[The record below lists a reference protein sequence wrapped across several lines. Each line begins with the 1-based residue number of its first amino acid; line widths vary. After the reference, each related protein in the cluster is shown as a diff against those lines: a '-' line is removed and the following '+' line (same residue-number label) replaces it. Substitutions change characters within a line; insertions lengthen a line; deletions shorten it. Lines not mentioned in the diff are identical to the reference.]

1 VFLAVVRFQFV
12 RHEIKSIP
20 HLNSSTIF
28 PASLCR
34 APEFGSSE
42 GVLRQLGLLV
52 RVKPCMK
59 TQITGNFLRA
69 FVFLASSI
77 VLNFAPAWSQTK
89 VDYKAVS
96 ILQPMKD
103 TAPTPEFNLTTP
115 DGRKISLKDFRGK
128 IVLLNFWASWC
139 VPCREEMPAMEKL
152 YQEYKQKNFVVLAV
166 AVKDRKQDAVD
177 FVKELKLTYP
187 IALDPE
193 AQVGSL
199 YGAWGL
205 PATYLIGP
213 NGEGLARGWGPAEWY
228 GNGARKLIKDLTDGK
243 R

>member
-1 VFLAVVRFQFV
+1 L
-12 RHEIKSIP
+12 S
-20 HLNSSTIF
+20 NG
-28 PASLCR
+28 
-34 APEFGSSE
+34 AP
-42 GVLRQLGLLV
+42 VLRLRDLLV
-52 RVKPCMK
+52 TVNLCMK
-59 TQITGNFLRA
+59 TSMARPLLLISVLLGA
-69 FVFLASSI
+69 LATLSFS
-77 VLNFAPAWSQTK
+77 PASSQTK
-89 VDYKAVS
+89 IDYKVVP

-103 TAPTPEFNLTTP
+103 VGPTPEFSLSTP
-115 DGRKISLKDFRGK
+115 DGKKISLKDFRGK

-152 YQEYKQKNFVVLAV
+152 YQEYKQKNFAILAI
-166 AVKDRKQDAVD
+166 AVKDRKQDAID
-177 FVKELKLTYP
+177 FVKELKISYP

-193 AQVGSL
+193 ASVGSL

-228 GNGARKLIKDLTDGK
+228 GSGARKLVKDLLDGK

>member
-59 TQITGNFLRA
+59 TQSTGDFLR
-69 FVFLASSI
+69 VFIFFGTSI
-77 VLNFAPAWSQTK
+77 VLSFVPAWSQTK

-115 DGRKISLKDFRGK
+115 DGKKISLKDFRGK

>member
-1 VFLAVVRFQFV
+1 MKLRYFRSLLTLALVLV
-12 RHEIKSIP
+12 ISI
-20 HLNSSTIF
+20 F
-28 PASLCR
+28 A
-34 APEFGSSE
+34 A
-42 GVLRQLGLLV
+42 
-52 RVKPCMK
+52 
-59 TQITGNFLRA
+59 A
-69 FVFLASSI
+69 FTPVWA
-77 VLNFAPAWSQTK
+77 QTK
-89 VDYKAVS
+89 IDYKKAVP

-103 TAPTPEFNLTTP
+103 AAPTPDFNLTTP
-115 DGRKISLKDFRGK
+115 EGKKISLKDFRGK

-152 YQEYKQKNFVVLAV
+152 YLEYKDKDFGILAV

-177 FVKELKLTYP
+177 FVKELKITYP

-213 NGEGLARGWGPAEWY
+213 KGEGLARGWGPAEWY

>member
-1 VFLAVVRFQFV
+1 MVR
-12 RHEIKSIP
+12 
-20 HLNSSTIF
+20 
-28 PASLCR
+28 A
-34 APEFGSSE
+34 
-42 GVLRQLGLLV
+42 LLF
-52 RVKPCMK
+52 
-59 TQITGNFLRA
+59 I
-69 FVFLASSI
+69 I
-77 VLNFAPAWSQTK
+77 VLFGASAALGFSPTWGQSK
-89 VDYKAVS
+89 VDYKVVP
-96 ILQPMKD
+96 ILQPIKD
-103 TAPTPEFNLTTP
+103 VGPTPEFSLSTP
-115 DGRKISLKDFRGK
+115 DGKKISLKDFRGK

-152 YQEYKQKNFVVLAV
+152 YQEYKQKNFVVLAI

-177 FVKELKLTYP
+177 FVKELKISYP

-228 GNGARKLIKDLTDGK
+228 GSGARKLVKDLLDGK